1 MVKNGKTL
9 DDMVNP
15 DVHETYKEP
24 TLQSSGPVLLPADV
38 KLRNYY
44 CEDCSIQFDNLKDIN
59 KHTETSDHKFNVEAD
74 IVQQWNFRQPP
85 WNKDIKV
92 YQLCSKTDC
101 PYSHVSDQFNY
112 CQDAH
117 GQPEL
122 NEWNERYTHRQMKRN
137 MLKDI
142 QFMSYADRVLYK
154 ETNGI
159 SISCDKD
166 LNVRL
171 TKKKHIWKF
180 TVKINPELPVKRI
193 CLLLN
198 RDRHNFNISTSTEHL
213 QFIDGTKLDQSN
225 SNPFTI
231 NVHFRSFRD
240 GYFVQW
246 VVFEFGS
253 GPAIVRKL
261 TVETCE
267 EEHNI
272 ANEPK
277 CEAEVWTKYTRE
289 IITDPSLVEDKFTG
303 KLLTEY
309 KQADEEDRLHAFY
322 NRDFPL
328 NRYNYQHKMH
338 KLLYSEELTRRNII
352 ARYNLVTKV
361 TVKGVIED
369 ETFIF
374 AQSGE
379 LFARISLTEDLSED
393 TDEGRLFLESVQ
405 GALIKPKDA
414 PDNRVYEVGI
424 AKRDKFKGIGKNYIY
439 LELHPTTV
447 KQLELKPDTD
457 VEMEIQFQMNRG
469 TFCRMHY
476 SVDRL
481 SDVDIVFP
489 NLSKL
494 NVLNWNEHER
504 DIKRSQ
510 NAVETLMEGAV
521 TPLIKEIALGT
532 KQQKKEN
539 YRDVDE
545 ILSMKICGNALQPQN
560 YVQMQVTK
568 YALSNPFTLIQGPPG
583 TGKTVTG
590 AYLAFYFVTRNK
602 SRSVHGREQV
612 VYCGPSNKSVDVVVD
627 KLLHLGES
635 CPNIIRVYSNRIENM
650 EYPLPRDSVPTKK
663 RYSAEVSK
671 VQAIRDR
678 ALHHLIRAPGN
689 SYSEKIRDFDR
700 MFQPSSPD
708 DVDELVDEYIKIKG
722 LNKIFRETLI
732 RSMTDELK
740 EKYKRDVINFK
751 KEELKKKVNDKLI
764 IEYKRKI
771 YMAKTEELNKAD
783 IILST
788 CFAIGGIKTEI
799 PLNIKQIIIDESG
812 MCTEPETMIPLTSF
826 DASNIV
832 LIGDHKQLQPILS
845 EQKAKQLGLQ
855 TSLFE
860 RYAGQAQM
868 LEIQYR
874 MHEGIMEFPSNMF
887 YDGKLRTGTKR
898 QSKKA
903 ELDIWPNG
911 RRHPT
916 VLCHTEGEEDT
927 LTVST
932 EDGSEQSK
940 RNQNEVDY
948 VVSVAVNLVVKWKLK
963 SQNIAILSQYR
974 AQCSAIKAAMKD
986 CGLPEIHVSTVV
998 ASQGSEWEYVIFST
1012 VRSLPIDMLEN
1023 YPSRSWIRHNL
1034 GFITDDHQLN
1044 VAITRAKQ
1052 GLIIIGN
1059 KHLLNCDSTWQKLT
1073 EHYEERGLVVD
1084 AEDYPLC
1091 RR

>member
-1 MVKNGKTL
+1 MSEQHQQLQLLSDNEETEDIDKDNGELEFEYCSHKKERKKKKAKGGTTEATDAKIPSNLNKFQAMSCPNLAICGTDGSSAGIIRGTPHGNETHNTFQLKDTTVDSCEFRLVCEKCFTFTGIPGMYTYNEIDGHSCLFNKLAAKHKRGTLWFQIRKRFNHSNSIKSYGLCKSIFQCKGGEKRCSFAHNVFEQYFWNLEKNSKFHISKFILRLNLERLLNEFRGTFILMCQKCYEGNPPKTNLENIHGFCQQKHCWEENKILVHSNHSKITLIDNKPNLPRHAAFRICKYLKHCNDRKKNNCVYAHSEIENEIWNVEHHCQVTREEIVRVCHMITNELPTNEIPEHATRSSDTNFKGQTLQRPKSLLNTDNHESNRFKPCPYKITRLCKLCLKSGKEQQKCGLHNIKKDWVYRLDPDRCIISPLPPHIPKNLKFTICEDLKPNRSRCYKDKCNFAHSPIEIEIWKWMVKNGKTL

-142 QFMSYADRVLYK
+142 QFMSYADRVLCK
-154 ETNGI
+154 ERNGI

-289 IITDPSLVEDKFTG
+289 IITDPSLVEDEFTG

-361 TVKGVIED
+361 TVTGVIED

-393 TDEGRLFLESVQ
+393 TDEGRL
-405 GALIKPKDA
+405 A
-414 PDNRVYEVGI
+414 
-424 AKRDKFKGIGKNYIY
+424 
-439 LELHPTTV
+439 T
-447 KQLELKPDTD
+447 
-457 VEMEIQFQMNRG
+457 
-469 TFCRMHY
+469 
-476 SVDRL
+476 
-481 SDVDIVFP
+481 P
-489 NLSKL
+489 N
-494 NVLNWNEHER
+494 
-504 DIKRSQ
+504 
-510 NAVETLMEGAV
+510 
-521 TPLIKEIALGT
+521 
-532 KQQKKEN
+532 
-539 YRDVDE
+539 
-545 ILSMKICGNALQPQN
+545 
-560 YVQMQVTK
+560 
-568 YALSNPFTLIQGPPG
+568 
-583 TGKTVTG
+583 
-590 AYLAFYFVTRNK
+590 
-602 SRSVHGREQV
+602 HG
-612 VYCGPSNKSVDVVVD
+612 
-627 KLLHLGES
+627 
-635 CPNIIRVYSNRIENM
+635 
-650 EYPLPRDSVPTKK
+650 
-663 RYSAEVSK
+663 
-671 VQAIRDR
+671 
-678 ALHHLIRAPGN
+678 
-689 SYSEKIRDFDR
+689 
-700 MFQPSSPD
+700 
-708 DVDELVDEYIKIKG
+708 
-722 LNKIFRETLI
+722 
-732 RSMTDELK
+732 
-740 EKYKRDVINFK
+740 
-751 KEELKKKVNDKLI
+751 
-764 IEYKRKI
+764 
-771 YMAKTEELNKAD
+771 
-783 IILST
+783 
-788 CFAIGGIKTEI
+788 
-799 PLNIKQIIIDESG
+799 
-812 MCTEPETMIPLTSF
+812 
-826 DASNIV
+826 
-832 LIGDHKQLQPILS
+832 
-845 EQKAKQLGLQ
+845 
-855 TSLFE
+855 
-860 RYAGQAQM
+860 
-868 LEIQYR
+868 
-874 MHEGIMEFPSNMF
+874 
-887 YDGKLRTGTKR
+887 
-898 QSKKA
+898 
-903 ELDIWPNG
+903 
-911 RRHPT
+911 
-916 VLCHTEGEEDT
+916 
-927 LTVST
+927 
-932 EDGSEQSK
+932 
-940 RNQNEVDY
+940 
-948 VVSVAVNLVVKWKLK
+948 
-963 SQNIAILSQYR
+963 
-974 AQCSAIKAAMKD
+974 
-986 CGLPEIHVSTVV
+986 
-998 ASQGSEWEYVIFST
+998 
-1012 VRSLPIDMLEN
+1012 
-1023 YPSRSWIRHNL
+1023 
-1034 GFITDDHQLN
+1034 
-1044 VAITRAKQ
+1044 
-1052 GLIIIGN
+1052 
-1059 KHLLNCDSTWQKLT
+1059 
-1073 EHYEERGLVVD
+1073 
-1084 AEDYPLC
+1084 
-1091 RR
+1091 